1 MKKEIIKKY
10 LKTRTSPLGIILS
23 YNLLYRKSPFVNVL
37 YSLKTSLKLVICI
50 KVKYGNIPYLF
61 THTGKIIFFSKDL
74 VIKIPLS
81 KYGLIDLENELENHT
96 KLKSFSFF
104 SYSLKRK
111 GLFFLMSRLNK
122 PNKKIQ
128 EKKVF
133 DFLKSIVPPQDNILD
148 IDDVLKHLTYYISL
162 KFSDL
167 KSKINTTEIK
177 YSPNHNDF
185 TIDNIMEFKNRV
197 VLIDIS
203 KFEFSSFSEFDKIH
217 YYVNNSCLNYKTNFF
232 SLFLTNKLP
241 LSNNYIIYF
250 IYRVYF
256 ETKLNTSSKYVSLV
270 EKTISYFKDHYDK

>member
-1 MKKEIIKKY
+1 LNKETIKKY
-10 LKTRTSPLGIILS
+10 LKTRTSPIGIILS
-23 YNLLYRKSPFVNVL
+23 CNLLYRKSPFVNVF
-37 YSLKTSLKLVICI
+37 YTLKTTLQLIKCI
-50 KVKYGNIPYLF
+50 KEKYGDIQYIF
-61 THTGKIIFFSKDL
+61 THTGKIIFFYKDI

-81 KYGLIDLENELENHT
+81 KYGLTDLENELENHT
-96 KLKSFSFF
+96 QLKKFPLF

-133 DFLKSIVPPQDNILD
+133 DFLKSIVPTQENILD
-148 IDDVLKHLTYYISL
+148 FDNVLKHLTSNISS

-167 KSKINTTEIK
+167 KSKIKTTEIK

-185 TIDNIMEFKNRV
+185 TIDNIMEFKNRL

-217 YYVNNSCLNYKTNFF
+217 YNVNNSCLNYKTNFF

-241 LSNNYIIYF
+241 MNEKHLIYF

-256 ETKLNTSSKYVSLV
+256 ETKLNTSSNYISLV

>member
-1 MKKEIIKKY
+1 MKKETIKKY
-10 LKTRTSPLGIILS
+10 LKTRTSPIGIILS
-23 YNLLYRKSPFVNVL
+23 CNLLYRKSPSVSVF
-37 YSLKTSLKLVICI
+37 YTLKTTLQLVRCV
-50 KVKYGNIPYLF
+50 KAKYGNIPYLF
-61 THTGKIIFFSKDL
+61 TYTGKIIFFSKDI

-96 KLKSFSFF
+96 KLKFSPFF

-122 PNKKIQ
+122 PNKEIQ

-133 DFLKSIVPPQDNILD
+133 DFLKSIVPPQENILD
-148 IDDVLKHLTYYISL
+148 FDYVLKHLTSNISS

-167 KSKINTTEIK
+167 KSKIKTTEIK

-185 TIDNIMEFKNRV
+185 TIGNIMEFKNRL

-217 YYVNNSCLNYKTNFF
+217 YNVNNSCLNYKTNFF
-232 SLFLTNKLP
+232 SLFLTKKLP
-241 LSNNYIIYF
+241 VSEKYLIYF

-256 ETKLNTSSKYVSLV
+256 ETKLNTSSNYVSLV
-270 EKTISYFKDHYDK
+270 NKTISYFNYHYEE